1 MTRPVAT
8 RNGRVVLVVLSL
20 LVVSCVPE
28 PRSYVNRLQP
38 APLRVAV
45 LPPANYTELRDAAAR
60 IAATLAAELGRVPGV
75 QIVEQGAV
83 EQALAHEPWLLLDR
97 MPPDLVASIGAEL
110 SADAL
115 LVGSILGGGYRMV
128 EGDAIPHI
136 SLSLRLVGVQDGDIL
151 WSAVHNRDG
160 ADNEWL
166 FGFGRI
172 SDFEQLTGKTIAEMV
187 ATFPV
192 PATLTAPPTTAL
204 NGK

>member
-1 MTRPVAT
+1 MRSTVTRSS
-8 RNGRVVLVVLSL
+8 GVVLAL
-20 LVVSCVPE
+20 LMVSCAPE
-28 PRSYVNRLQP
+28 PRYYVSRMDP

-45 LPPANYTELRDAAAR
+45 LPPANYTELRDAPAR

-75 QIVEQGAV
+75 QIIEQGAV
-83 EQALAHEPWLLLDR
+83 EQALAQEPWLLLDR
-97 MPPDLVASIGAEL
+97 MPPDLCATIGQEL

-115 LVGSILGGGYRMV
+115 LVGSILGAGYRTV
-128 EGDAIPHI
+128 EGERIPHV
-136 SLSLRLVGVQDGDIL
+136 SLSLRLVRVPEADIL

-172 SDFEQLTGKTIAEMV
+172 SDFEQLVGRTIEEIIK
-187 ATFPV
+187 TFPV
-192 PATLTAPPTTAL
+192 PETLPAPSKTAL